1 MPRESG
7 IAGAIATGG
16 LNSGMNHGESGG
28 MQGYGG
34 ANATMM
40 GMQQAPAAHQYQNPS
55 GAYGGTNAA
64 VQGRATYTK

>member
-40 GMQQAPAAHQYQNPS
+40 GM
-55 GAYGGTNAA
+55 
-64 VQGRATYTK
+64 

>member
-28 MQGYGG
+28 M
-34 ANATMM
+34 
-40 GMQQAPAAHQYQNPS
+40 
-55 GAYGGTNAA
+55 
-64 VQGRATYTK
+64 